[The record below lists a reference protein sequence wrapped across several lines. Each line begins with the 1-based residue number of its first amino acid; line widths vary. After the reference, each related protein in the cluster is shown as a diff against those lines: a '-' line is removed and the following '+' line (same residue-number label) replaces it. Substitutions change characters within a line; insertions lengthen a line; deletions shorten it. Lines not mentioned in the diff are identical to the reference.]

1 MEGPGLS
8 ITGRLGPHS
17 RLETAAT
24 FEDCIWSGHVMQRD
38 NLYEELS
45 ARLAAVMPNK
55 IADLLNCHRFRFSC
69 AAWWPTFRGAFIG
82 LPPSITDR
90 SSTGQAD
97 SRRSLK
103 DGESFAPTTGKR
115 AAALYRILNKGPY
128 RPAVKLD
135 TQGTRYPRRYWS
147 RYIVY

>member
-69 AAWWPTFRGAFIG
+69 AA
-82 LPPSITDR
+82 
-90 SSTGQAD
+90 
-97 SRRSLK
+97 
-103 DGESFAPTTGKR
+103 
-115 AAALYRILNKGPY
+115 
-128 RPAVKLD
+128 
-135 TQGTRYPRRYWS
+135 
-147 RYIVY
+147 